1 MYCNMY
7 TEVQEKTR
15 VLTRMDRCDS
25 KGCPAQAWVVAKF
38 VTGEL
43 YFCGHHFDKY
53 EIGLIRDE
61 YYILDEREFFN
72 DKSESSD

>member
-1 MYCNMY
+1 MEDSME
-7 TEVQEKTR
+7 TEVQEDVR

-25 KGCPAQAWVVAKF
+25 KGCPAQAWVIAKF

-53 EIGLIRDE
+53 EVGLIRDA
-61 YYILDEREFFN
+61 YDIVDEREFIN
-72 DKSESSD
+72 AKSESSA